1 MQTYKYAQKTL
12 LKNPK
17 TWLITG
23 VAGFIGSNLLEM
35 LLQLNQRVVGLD
47 NFSTG
52 RKENL
57 SEVQLSVSKK
67 QWSKFHFIRGDIS
80 NFKTCQIACKNID
93 YVLHQAALGS
103 VPRSIKY
110 PIKTNKSNIS
120 GFLNILQAAKEADVE
135 NFVYAAS
142 SSTYGDH
149 TKLPKREHIIGKP
162 LSPYAVTKYV
172 NELYADVYKKSY
184 NFNSIGLRYF
194 NVFGKR
200 QTPNSAYAAVIPK
213 WVDAMVKNKQIFI
226 NGDGSTSR
234 DFCFIE
240 NAIQANILAAT
251 EASKKKSY
259 ESILV
264 KGNKITE
271 AAHSNVWIVRGKKI
285 ITHPANK
292 EILKGVTRT
301 VLKSII
307 KSLNLQ
313 LIEKEF
319 SIKEL
324 LKSEEVFI
332 TSSGSLVTPIIQV
345 DKIKINKGKI
355 GAITKSL
362 ALNLYKAIT

>member
-1 MQTYKYAQKTL
+1 MSKY
-12 LKNPK
+12 
-17 TWLITG
+17 
-23 VAGFIGSNLLEM
+23 VY
-35 LLQLNQRVVGLD
+35 LN
-47 NFSTG
+47 N
-52 RKENL
+52 
-57 SEVQLSVSKK
+57 
-67 QWSKFHFIRGDIS
+67 
-80 NFKTCQIACKNID
+80 
-93 YVLHQAALGS
+93 
-103 VPRSIKY
+103 
-110 PIKTNKSNIS
+110 
-120 GFLNILQAAKEADVE
+120 
-135 NFVYAAS
+135 
-142 SSTYGDH
+142 
-149 TKLPKREHIIGKP
+149 
-162 LSPYAVTKYV
+162 KYV
-172 NELYADVYKKSY
+172 NFKDARIHIEDRGFQFSDSVYEVIKVLNSKLLDIDFHINRLKFSTKELNFNYKVNSTSLRKIFVNLVNRNKLKNGIIYLQITRGIQPREHAYKKGLKPNIIIY
-184 NFNSIGLRYF
+184 TTKKKFNL
-194 NVFGKR
+194 
-200 QTPNSAYAAVIPK
+200 P
-213 WVDAMVKNKQIFI
+213 DKNYKGYKAITYPDI
-226 NGDGSTSR
+226 RWGRPDIKTTSLL
-234 DFCFIE
+234 
-240 NAIQANILAAT
+240 ANILAAT

-301 VLKSII
+301 VLKNII

-319 SIKEL
+319 SIQEL

>member
-1 MQTYKYAQKTL
+1 MSKYVYLNNKYVDFKDATIHIEDRGFQFSDSVYEVIKVLNGKL
-12 LKNPK
+12 LDIDFHINRLK
-17 TWLITG
+17 
-23 VAGFIGSNLLEM
+23 
-35 LLQLNQRVVGLD
+35 
-47 NFSTG
+47 FSTKELNFNYLQITRGVQPREHAYKKGLKPNIIIYTTKKKFNLPDKNYKGYKAITYPDIRWG
-52 RKENL
+52 RP
-57 SEVQLSVSKK
+57 
-67 QWSKFHFIRGDIS
+67 D
-80 NFKTCQIACKNID
+80 
-93 YVLHQAALGS
+93 
-103 VPRSIKY
+103 
-110 PIKTNKSNIS
+110 IKT
-120 GFLNILQAAKEADVE
+120 
-135 NFVYAAS
+135 
-142 SSTYGDH
+142 
-149 TKLPKREHIIGKP
+149 
-162 LSPYAVTKYV
+162 
-172 NELYADVYKKSY
+172 
-184 NFNSIGLRYF
+184 
-194 NVFGKR
+194 
-200 QTPNSAYAAVIPK
+200 
-213 WVDAMVKNKQIFI
+213 
-226 NGDGSTSR
+226 TSLL
-234 DFCFIE
+234 
-240 NAIQANILAAT
+240 ANILAAT

-301 VLKSII
+301 VLKNII

>member
-1 MQTYKYAQKTL
+1 MSKY
-12 LKNPK
+12 
-17 TWLITG
+17 
-23 VAGFIGSNLLEM
+23 VY
-35 LLQLNQRVVGLD
+35 LN
-47 NFSTG
+47 N
-52 RKENL
+52 
-57 SEVQLSVSKK
+57 
-67 QWSKFHFIRGDIS
+67 
-80 NFKTCQIACKNID
+80 
-93 YVLHQAALGS
+93 
-103 VPRSIKY
+103 
-110 PIKTNKSNIS
+110 
-120 GFLNILQAAKEADVE
+120 
-135 NFVYAAS
+135 
-142 SSTYGDH
+142 
-149 TKLPKREHIIGKP
+149 
-162 LSPYAVTKYV
+162 KYV
-172 NELYADVYKKSY
+172 NFKDARIHIEDRGFQFSDSVYEVIKVLNGKLLDIDFHISRLKYSTKQLNFNYKVNTTILTKIFVNLVNRNKLKNGIIYLQITRGVQPREHAYKKGLKPNIIIY
-184 NFNSIGLRYF
+184 TTKKKFNL
-194 NVFGKR
+194 
-200 QTPNSAYAAVIPK
+200 P
-213 WVDAMVKNKQIFI
+213 DKNYRGYKAITYPDI
-226 NGDGSTSR
+226 RWGRPDIKTTSLL
-234 DFCFIE
+234 
-240 NAIQANILAAT
+240 ANILAAT

-301 VLKSII
+301 VLKNII

-355 GAITKSL
+355 GVITKSL

>member
-1 MQTYKYAQKTL
+1 MSKYVYLNNKYVDFKDATIHIEDRGFQFSDSVYEVIKVLNSKLLDIDFHINRLKFSTKELNFNYKVNPTSLTKIFVNL
-12 LKNPK
+12 VNRNKLKNGIIY
-17 TWLITG
+17 LQITRG
-23 VAGFIGSNLLEM
+23 VQPREHAYKKGLKPNIIIYTTKKKFNLPDK
-35 LLQLNQRVVGLD
+35 NYKGYKAITYPDIRW
-47 NFSTG
+47 G
-52 RKENL
+52 RP
-57 SEVQLSVSKK
+57 
-67 QWSKFHFIRGDIS
+67 D
-80 NFKTCQIACKNID
+80 
-93 YVLHQAALGS
+93 
-103 VPRSIKY
+103 
-110 PIKTNKSNIS
+110 IKT
-120 GFLNILQAAKEADVE
+120 
-135 NFVYAAS
+135 
-142 SSTYGDH
+142 
-149 TKLPKREHIIGKP
+149 
-162 LSPYAVTKYV
+162 
-172 NELYADVYKKSY
+172 
-184 NFNSIGLRYF
+184 
-194 NVFGKR
+194 
-200 QTPNSAYAAVIPK
+200 
-213 WVDAMVKNKQIFI
+213 
-226 NGDGSTSR
+226 TSLL
-234 DFCFIE
+234 
-240 NAIQANILAAT
+240 ANILAAT

-301 VLKSII
+301 VLINII